1 MLQIFSFMLL
11 KGNLIT
17 LPFNAVYYTTMPIPQ
32 ATSPT
37 VKETINER
45 IRLRLVGVLSVA
57 VDVDVHVMFNW

>member
-17 LPFNAVYYTTMPIPQ
+17 LPFNAVYNHAYS
-32 ATSPT
+32 A

-45 IRLRLVGVLSVA
+45 IRLRLVGGLFVA
-57 VDVDVHVMFNW
+57 VDVDVMFNW